1 MLHGMAAA
9 QALSLAAVTVL
20 TVGVL
25 AAPDVRRCTCVWLP
39 DNCHALATAD
49 AVFEATVESIAVEPD
64 RMLRVATLTDLGAW
78 RGRPERTVSTALG
91 EAACGYTFL
100 AGRRYLVVA
109 QRQPDGR
116 LHVSRC
122 GLTQPLAGAGEYVAY
137 GRDLQGP
144 GTNTR
149 VWGRVS
155 RATRWANF
163 EREYAPV
170 SGARV
175 TVSGP
180 EGRSAV
186 TDADGRYA
194 FTRLRHGV
202 YTINADVSETRLPL
216 GRTRAIDFSLDAARS
231 HACAA
236 LDFIAPIDSAISGE
250 VVDATG
256 APAAGVFVSLRLG
269 DQTDFSRGEAGAGH
283 TTLADGRYHFE
294 DLPPGRYSVGIDIDR
309 DGGRFTPFVSVRA
322 ATRSGDTTIR
332 LELGDHVDLTRIVAR
347 RR

>member
-1 MLHGMAAA
+1 MAVA
-9 QALSLAAVTVL
+9 QALRVSLAAVAVL

-25 AAPDVRRCTCVWLP
+25 AAPGVRRCTCVWLP

-64 RMLRVATLTDLGAW
+64 RMLRVATLTDLRAW
-78 RGRPERTVSTALG
+78 RGKPERTVITELS
-91 EAACGYTFL
+91 EASCGYTFL

-122 GLTQPLAGAGEYVAY
+122 GLTQPLADIGGYAAY
-137 GRDLQGP
+137 GRDLQRP
-144 GTNTR
+144 ATNTR

-170 SGARV
+170 SGAGV
-175 TVSGP
+175 TLSGP

-194 FTRLRHGV
+194 FTGVRHGA
-202 YTINADVSETRLPL
+202 YTINADVSGTRQPL
-216 GRTRAIDFSLDAARS
+216 GRTRAIDFSLDAGRS
-231 HACAA
+231 HACAV

-250 VVDATG
+250 VVDTTG
-256 APAAGVFVSLRLG
+256 APAPGVFVSLRLG
-269 DQTDFSRGEAGAGH
+269 DQTDFSRGEAGAGF
-283 TTLADGRYHFE
+283 TTGADGRYRFE
-294 DLPPGRYSVGIDIDR
+294 DLPPGRYFVGIDIDR
-309 DGGRFTPFVSVRA
+309 DGDRFTPFASVRA
-322 ATRSGDTTIR
+322 ATRSGDPIIR
-332 LELGDHVDLTRIVAR
+332 LELGDRVELARIVAR